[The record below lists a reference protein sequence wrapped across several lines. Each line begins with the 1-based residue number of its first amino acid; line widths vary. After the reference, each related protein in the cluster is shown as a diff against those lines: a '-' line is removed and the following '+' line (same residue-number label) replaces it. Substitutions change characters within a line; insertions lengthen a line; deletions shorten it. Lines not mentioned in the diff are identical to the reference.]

1 MKDLRRGLL
10 LVLLAVAAGFG
21 VPQRGGAQPKPAA
34 TPNPAAPNITGVSL
48 TGAQRGSGVELTLT
62 GTNLAEPTRLW
73 TSFPAE
79 VSIPQ
84 DMNNGKEA
92 GKLRVK
98 MVIPRDTAIGFH
110 AFRLATSR
118 GMSNLRLFCIDDL
131 PEVPEVDT
139 NRAKTTP
146 QAVSI
151 PCVVLGR
158 ADPEVS
164 DWFKISAGAG
174 QRVSFE
180 ILGRRLGSA
189 FDPQLTLYDARSG
202 RELPGGHS
210 NDAPGLQT
218 DPRLTYTF
226 KDAGDYLIEVRDVL
240 YRGGADFHYRLRIGD
255 FPCATNPIP
264 MAAKRGS
271 KTAVHFAGTMVE
283 GIAPMEVTV
292 PSDPNIDTLW
302 LAPRGANGLLGW
314 PVALGVSDLDEA
326 VETEPNNEPAK
337 ANRIP
342 VPGAVTARFQE
353 KGDVDYFVFGA
364 KKGQRLII
372 EAQTLELYSPTDVY
386 MILKDAKGTQLA
398 ATNPANPPRL
408 DYTAPA
414 DGDLTLHVE
423 HLHLWGGPTETYRV
437 TVTPYEPGF
446 DLSLALD
453 RYDLFPGGFAS
464 IPIQVT
470 RRDYAGPIEVSV
482 VGPPGFSGQM
492 TISTGQPP
500 QPGQVAGALT
510 LWATPDL
517 LQGAYTIGIVGK
529 ATINGKAVTQ
539 YASSRAVIT
548 QALGGLPYPPRHLF
562 HDVGIAITEKPPFT
576 LAATFDLAEALR
588 GTAASVT
595 ITATRQPGFTEEIAI
610 TTSPLPANVAAA
622 LKNIAKGQNEVKVT
636 LTPAAAAA
644 MGQFPITFT
653 GKAKVQAKEFTVS
666 ALPAT
671 LNVALPFDLQVAP
684 APLKVQQ
691 GGKAVLK
698 VTAARKGGYAGPIT
712 VEVRNLPAN
721 VTAAKGTVAM
731 GQNAVDVEITA
742 APAAAVADKAD
753 VNVLGTATAAANQT
767 NASKNFTVSVTKK

>member
-1 MKDLRRGLL
+1 MTNLRRCLFLGLL
-10 LVLLAVAAGFG
+10 TVSAVFG
-21 VPQRGGAQPKPAA
+21 VPHKGGAQPKPAA
-34 TPNPAAPNITGVSL
+34 TPNPAAPNITGVSS
-48 TGAQRGSGVELTLT
+48 TGGQRGTTVELTLT

-73 TSFPAE
+73 TNFPAQ

-84 DMNNGKEA
+84 DMNNGKEP
-92 GKLRVK
+92 GKLRVQL
-98 MVIPRDTAIGFH
+98 VIPKDAPIGFH

-131 PEVPEVDT
+131 PQVQEVDT

-146 QAVSI
+146 QAVPM

-158 ADPEVS
+158 ADAEVS
-164 DWFKISAGAG
+164 DWFKITARAG

-226 KDAGDYLIEVRDVL
+226 KDAGDYLLEVRDVL
-240 YRGGADFHYRLRIGD
+240 YRGGADFLYRLRIGD

-271 KTAVHFAGTMVE
+271 KTTVHFAGTMVE
-283 GIAPMEVTV
+283 GVAPMEVTV
-292 PSDPNIDTLW
+292 PSDPTIDTLW

-326 VETEPNNEPAK
+326 VETEPNNDPAK
-337 ANRIP
+337 ANRVG
-342 VPGAVTARFQE
+342 VPGAVTARFQD
-353 KGDVDYFVFGA
+353 KGDIDHFVFAA

-372 EAQTLELYSPTDVY
+372 EAHTFELYSPTEVY
-386 MILKDAKGTQLA
+386 MILKDAKGGQVA
-398 ATNPANPPRL
+398 VTNPVSPPRI
-408 DYTAPA
+408 DYTAAA

-437 TVTPYEPGF
+437 TITPYEPGF

-453 RYDLFPGGFAS
+453 RYDLFPGGFVS

-470 RRDYAGPIEVSV
+470 RRDYTGPIDVSV
-482 VGPPGFSGQM
+482 VGLPGFSGQV
-492 TISTGQPP
+492 TIPTGQPP
-500 QPGQVAGALT
+500 QPGQVGGTLT
-510 LWATPDL
+510 LSAKPDL
-517 LQGAYTIGIVGK
+517 PQGAYTIGIVGK
-529 ATINGKAVTQ
+529 ATINGKVVTH
-539 YASSRAVIT
+539 ASSRAVIS
-548 QALGGLPYPPRHLF
+548 QALAGLPYPPRHLF
-562 HDVGIAITEKPPFT
+562 HDVGVAITEKPPFT
-576 LAATFDLAEALR
+576 LAAKFDLAEALR
-588 GTAASVT
+588 GTAANVT
-595 ITATRQPGFTEEIAI
+595 ITAARQPGFAEEIVI
-610 TTSPLPANVAAA
+610 STGPLPANVAAA
-622 LKNIAKGQNEVKVT
+622 LKNIAKGQNEVKIT

-644 MGQFPITFT
+644 LGQFPITFT
-653 GKAKVQAKEFTVS
+653 GKAKVQAKEFAVN

-671 LNVALPFDLQVAP
+671 LNVALPFDLQVTP
-684 APLKVQQ
+684 APLKIQQ
-691 GGKAVLK
+691 GGKAMLK
-698 VTAARKGGYAGPIT
+698 VTATRKGGYAGPIAL
-712 VEVRNLPAN
+712 EVRNLPAN
-721 VTAAKGTVAM
+721 VTAAKATIAM
-731 GQNAVDVEITA
+731 GQTAVDVEISA
-742 APAAAVADKAD
+742 AATAAVADKSD

-767 NASKNFTVSVTKK
+767 NASKNLTVSVTKK